1 MSLPTELRYLSLI
14 SAAMLI
20 SLPSLAQQPTNPT
33 MANMNAQLA
42 KLGGTMQVTAE
53 VCGGYTDKQLVEHKQ
68 QQKDH
73 LARNG
78 MDAASFG
85 RDFDAG
91 VKQGKAKWGSIPASE
106 RQAKCDEFKQ
116 QMEELA
122 QQFTR

>member
-1 MSLPTELRYLSLI
+1 MSLPTKLQYLSLI

-20 SLPSLAQQPTNPT
+20 SLPSMAQQPTNPM

-53 VCGGYTDKQLVEHKQ
+53 VCGGYTDEQLVEHKQ

-78 MDAASFG
+78 MDAASFDK
-85 RDFDAG
+85 DFDAG
-91 VKQGKAKWGSIPASE
+91 VEQGKAKWDSIPASE

>member
-1 MSLPTELRYLSLI
+1 MPFPKLRSLSLAG
-14 SAAMLI
+14 AAMLV
-20 SLPSLAQQPTNPT
+20 SLPSLAQDPPNPLAT
-33 MANMNAQLA
+33 MNAQLA

-53 VCGGYTDKQLVEHKQ
+53 VCGGYTDEQLVEHKQ

-78 MDAASFG
+78 MDAANFDKG
-85 RDFDAG
+85 FDAG
-91 VKQGKAKWGSIPASE
+91 VEQGKAKWDSIPASE

>member
-1 MSLPTELRYLSLI
+1 MPLPAKLQCLTLA
-14 SAAMLI
+14 SAVMLV
-20 SLPSLAQQPTNPT
+20 SLPSLAQEPANPM

-53 VCGGYTDKQLVEHKQ
+53 VCGGYTDEQLVEHKQ

-78 MDAASFG
+78 MDAASFEEG
-85 RDFDAG
+85 FDTG
-91 VKQGKAKWGSIPASE
+91 VKQGKAKWDSIPASE

>member
-1 MSLPTELRYLSLI
+1 MSLPTKLRYLSLV

-20 SLPSLAQQPTNPT
+20 SLPSLAQQPNNPM

-53 VCGGYTDKQLVEHKQ
+53 VCGGYTDEQLVEHKQ

-78 MDAASFG
+78 MDAASFDKG
-85 RDFDAG
+85 FDAG
-91 VKQGKAKWGSIPASE
+91 VEQGKAKWDSIPASE

-116 QMEELA
+116 QMEQLA
-122 QQFTR
+122 QQFTQ